1 MEVSEMLDVIHYLFE
16 DDMRYSSGDEA
27 KAQGKLREELYK
39 LYGKEYRY
47 GTGSST
53 TTYGGRA
60 YVPSDGVDDLDVT
73 PVNVKKPYGPPT
85 KFNPESASPFGSVL
99 DAPIG

>member
-1 MEVSEMLDVIHYLFE
+1 MEVSEMLDVLHYLFE

-27 KAQGKLREELYK
+27 KAQEKLRKELYR
-39 LYGKEYRY
+39 LYDKDYKY
-47 GTGSST
+47 GTGSSG

-60 YVPSDGVDDLDVT
+60 YVPSNGVDDLDVA
-73 PVNVKKPYGPPT
+73 PVNVKKPYVPPT

-99 DAPIG
+99 DAPLG